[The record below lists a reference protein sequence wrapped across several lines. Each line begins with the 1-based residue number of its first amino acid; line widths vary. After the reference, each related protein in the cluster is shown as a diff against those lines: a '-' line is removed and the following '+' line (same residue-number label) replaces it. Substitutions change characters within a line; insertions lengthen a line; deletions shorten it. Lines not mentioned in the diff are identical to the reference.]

1 MILTQ
6 SQDLQPVQRIES
18 LSRRIWSC
26 VLGGSCALESSFT
39 TSRQKRQIAF
49 CLLCNKDICEKNV
62 LVKLCSCC
70 NKQCI
75 QKTNWNRAQCLK
87 PSACKHSRHR
97 SNYLLLYFSMMEIL
111 QKKKWNVWHWCIFGL
126 HLFLRLLEKLI
137 RSSSSLREGWGEDFL
152 WLFTS
157 QWQRF
162 ILSFP
167 SSDHIL
173 VNLFTHQSL
182 LSSPE
187 HGRLTKWSF
196 LCLSA
201 GRKRRG

>member
-1 MILTQ
+1 MLLKAVSLQADKRDRLLSVYCVTKTYVKRMSWWNCAHAVINNAFKKQTEIVHSVWNVPLANTVGIEVITCFCILAWW
-6 SQDLQPVQRIES
+6 RFY
-18 LSRRIWSC
+18 R
-26 VLGGSCALESSFT
+26 
-39 TSRQKRQIAF
+39 
-49 CLLCNKDICEKNV
+49 
-62 LVKLCSCC
+62 
-70 NKQCI
+70 
-75 QKTNWNRAQCLK
+75 
-87 PSACKHSRHR
+87 
-97 SNYLLLYFSMMEIL
+97 
-111 QKKKWNVWHWCIFGL
+111 KKWNLWHGCIFGL

-167 SSDHIL
+167 SSDRIL